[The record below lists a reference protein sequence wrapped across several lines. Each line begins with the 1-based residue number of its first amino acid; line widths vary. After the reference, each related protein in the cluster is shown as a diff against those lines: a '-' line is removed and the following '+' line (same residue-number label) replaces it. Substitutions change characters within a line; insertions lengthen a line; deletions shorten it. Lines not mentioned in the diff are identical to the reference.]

1 MMLLLVVAML
11 TTIYVSALGSF
22 TWQDVAL
29 GFGVSGALIWAFRGV
44 TVRHHLESNVW
55 TARTLAQSPRYIGR
69 VFWDIVTGTWQV
81 TTYVIGLKQL
91 SHPGIIRI
99 PYEEESRVRLGVA
112 LIAISLS
119 PGSFVVDVNE
129 EERFVLCHFIDIS
142 DPDRLRNEIHR
153 KYLHVPG
160 THTIETAQEGEQ
172 PSHA

>member
-1 MMLLLVVAML
+1 MMLVLVVAVL
-11 TTIYVSALGSF
+11 TTVYVSALGSF
-22 TWQDVAL
+22 TWQDVVL
-29 GFGVSGALIWAFRGV
+29 GIGLSGALVWAFRGV

-55 TARTLAQSPRYIGR
+55 TLRTLAQSPRYIGR
-69 VFWDIVTGTWQV
+69 VFRDVVTGTWQV

-99 PYEEESRVRLGVA
+99 PYDEESRIRLGVA

-142 DPDRLRNEIHR
+142 DPDRLRSEIHR
-153 KYLHVPG
+153 KYLRVPG
-160 THTIETAQEGEQ
+160 THVTEPEQEGEMA
-172 PSHA
+172 SHA